1 MAAQG
6 LPNGHP
12 PVNSQAMPAGS
23 TAPAAAQAPT
33 PNPGDLAWTAP
44 STWQTKSLGA
54 MRRGSY
60 AIPTEAGEL
69 DLSVFVFPGAAGG
82 TLDNINRW
90 RGQVGMPPI
99 AEAALVDE
107 TYPIKSESGVEVL
120 VVDIKGSGGDAIMGA
135 IVVQGP
141 QSWFFKLK
149 GPAAAVQARKTEFT
163 AFLKTVHVR

>member
-1 MAAQG
+1 
-6 LPNGHP
+6 
-12 PVNSQAMPAGS
+12 
-23 TAPAAAQAPT
+23 
-33 PNPGDLAWTAP
+33 
-44 STWQTKSLGA
+44 

-60 AIPTEAGEL
+60 ALPTEAGEL

-99 AEAALVDE
+99 TEAALADE
-107 TYPIKSESGVEVL
+107 TYPIKSDTGVDIL

-149 GPAAAVQARKTEFT
+149 GPAAGVQARKAEFT
-163 AFLKTVHVR
+163 SFLKTVHVR